1 MRDFKLGTFPVKQ
14 PKKPK
19 GPALRGFGYQV
30 LGFGSGGPT
39 FSGICASGG
48 NSTVDVGIYKV
59 HVFTSNGT
67 FTVNATGD
75 DDNNLQYLVVGGGGS
90 GSGAGGGAGGYRTS
104 VDSSAVT
111 ASAQDYPVVIGAG
124 GTANQSPGSGPHG
137 SNGSASSAL
146 SISSAGGGLGRA
158 FGPGSG
164 LAGGNGG
171 SGGGGGGSPAT
182 GSGGSGN
189 TPPVSPSQ
197 GNNGGSANHGPPP
210 GGFNNMGGGGGAGES
225 GNTPARSIGGAG
237 RDAHT
242 PIFGTGQPYN
252 INNQP
257 RCPVSPAGATNFF
270 AGGGGGDNQQQAST
284 NSGGGNGGGGD
295 GNAPGIPLASGVTNS
310 GGGGGGEIDAGC
322 RNGNGGSGLVLIA
335 YKTAAA

>member
-1 MRDFKLGTFPVKQ
+1 MRDFKLGTFPE
-14 PKKPK
+14 KKPK
-19 GPALRGFGYQV
+19 STRPKTRSFGYQI
-30 LGFGSGGPT
+30 LGFGSGGAG

-48 NSTVDVGIYKV
+48 NSEVEVGIYKV

-75 DDNNLQYLVVGGGGS
+75 DDNDLQYLVIGGGGS

-111 ASAQDYPVVIGAG
+111 ASVQGYPVVIGAG
-124 GTANQSPGSGPHG
+124 GTANQSPGTGPHG

-182 GSGGSGN
+182 GGGGSGN

-197 GNNGGSANHGPPP
+197 GNNGGSANHGPT
-210 GGFNNMGGGGGAGES
+210 FNNMGSGGGAGS
-225 GNTPARSIGGAG
+225 AGNTPARSIGGAG
-237 RDAHT
+237 RDSHT

-257 RCPVSPAGATNFF
+257 RCPVSPGAATNFF
-270 AGGGGGDNQQQAST
+270 A
-284 NSGGGNGGGGD
+284 
-295 GNAPGIPLASGVTNS
+295 
-310 GGGGGGEIDAGC
+310 
-322 RNGNGGSGLVLIA
+322 
-335 YKTAAA
+335 

>member
-1 MRDFKLGTFPVKQ
+1 MRDFKLGTFPE
-14 PKKPK
+14 KKPK
-19 GPALRGFGYQV
+19 STRPKIKGFGYQV

-48 NSTVDVGIYKV
+48 NSEVEVGIYKV

-75 DDNNLQYLVVGGGGS
+75 DDNDLQYLVIGGGGS
-90 GSGAGGGAGGYRTS
+90 GSAAGGGAGGYRTS

-111 ASAQDYPVVIGAG
+111 ASAQGYPVVIGAG
-124 GTANQSPGSGPHG
+124 GTANQSPGTGPHG

-164 LAGGNGG
+164 LAGG
-171 SGGGGGGSPAT
+171 A
-182 GSGGSGN
+182 
-189 TPPVSPSQ
+189 
-197 GNNGGSANHGPPP
+197 GSA
-210 GGFNNMGGGGGAGES
+210 

-237 RDAHT
+237 RDSHT
-242 PIFGTGQPYN
+242 PIFGTSQPYN
-252 INNQP
+252 ISNQP
-257 RCPVSPAGATNFF
+257 RCPVAPGAATNFF

-310 GGGGGGEIDAGC
+310 GGGGGGQLDSFC
-322 RNGNGGSGLVLIA
+322 KNGNGGSGLVLIA